1 MTRKKCLHK
10 TFTTLFI
17 LLTSIP
23 ALAGPGHDPGVTGP
37 RISIII
43 DDIGY
48 RWVEDHDALDL
59 PGPLAFSIMPHSP
72 NARLMSRLAVAH
84 GKDVLLHLPMEAL
97 EEDKNRFLGPGA
109 LTLDMTRGQ
118 FLKTLHDDLQSFPN
132 IIGVNNHMGSLL
144 TQFPGQMEWLMKSL
158 RDRGIF
164 YVDSLTSSNSVAG
177 TVARESRV
185 SYQSRDIFLDDEVNV
200 RHINTQFDNL
210 LRIARQRGEAIAIG
224 HPHPETLSVLRQR
237 LAGLGREGVIL
248 VSLTE
253 LIRKPPETPQLLLTS
268 HP

>member
-1 MTRKKCLHK
+1 MTRKRCLPK
-10 TFTTLFI
+10 LFITFFI
-17 LLTSIP
+17 LLTSAPVP
-23 ALAGPGHDPGVTGP
+23 AGTGHSAETTGP

-72 NARLMSRLAVAH
+72 HAKLMSRLAVAH
-84 GKDVLLHLPMEAL
+84 GKDVLLHLPMEAM
-97 EEDKNRFLGPGA
+97 EEQKNRFLGPGA

-118 FLKTLHDDLQSFPN
+118 FLETLHDDLQSFPN

-144 TQFPGQMEWLMKSL
+144 TQYPGQMEWLMESL
-158 RDRGIF
+158 RNRDIF
-164 YVDSLTSSNSVAG
+164 YVDSLTSSDSVAG
-177 TVARESRV
+177 TVARQSRV
-185 SYQSRDIFLDDEVNV
+185 SYQSRDVFLDDKVNAG
-200 RHINTQFDNL
+200 HINAQFDNL

-224 HPHPETLSVLRQR
+224 HPHPETLSILRKR
-237 LAGLGREGVIL
+237 LANLEREGVIL

-253 LIRKPPETPQLLLTS
+253 LIRKPPEQPPLLLTR